1 MEGAQVKT
9 AISLLLVITVC
20 VVSTQLLK
28 SVAAEERSVDVAPA
42 QSDRLLPERLA
53 RQVAPTPTAPWRSPD
68 LARYT
73 NLLTRTEG
81 SPIDPQKRYG
91 LIELID
97 LAQHIN
103 PETRIAWNQARRAA
117 AGVGLVE
124 SEYLPMLVFSV
135 LGGYQHEAF
144 PAPKN
149 VASDGF
155 FRANFEQ
162 AFPALKL
169 SWLLLDFGRRKGAL
183 DAAKEQLLAANLGF
197 NRKHQEI
204 VFNVQRAFFA
214 LATLRGKIA
223 AAQSSV
229 ESARAVWESTED
241 HLQSGLA
248 TLPEVALARQQEAQ
262 AEFDLHDVLAME
274 RDAQVALA
282 ESIGILPTVPIQIT
296 DFSALP
302 SPAALEDSVDK
313 VIDRAIER
321 RPDLIAQVAALRA
334 KEAKVREARAAYFPT
349 LSLVSNVNTLAGR
362 VQITHSNLP
371 NEWFHAAEPGYGV
384 GLFLQWNIFE
394 GGARRRR
401 VEAAEAERRAAE
413 DEVTALRDKTIRQ
426 VWKAYTDVKLAVRRL
441 EVAAALLDASD
452 KSYQATLESYRNGIG
467 TLIDLLAAN
476 RELSRARFVDLD
488 AKLQLLTAS
497 AALAFSSPSPD

>member
-1 MEGAQVKT
+1 VKT
-9 AISLLLVITVC
+9 AISLLLVIGVC
-20 VVSTQLLK
+20 VVSTQLLN
-28 SVAAEERSVDVAPA
+28 SVAAEERSIDAAPA
-42 QSDRLLPERLA
+42 QSDRLLPERLG
-53 RQVAPTPTAPWRSPD
+53 RQVAPAPTAPWRSPD

-73 NLLTRTEG
+73 SLLKRTED

-103 PETRIAWNQARRAA
+103 PETRIAWNQARKAA

-124 SEYLPMLVFSV
+124 SEYLPVLVFSV

-149 VASDGF
+149 VAPDGF
-155 FRANFEQ
+155 FRADFEQ
-162 AFPALKL
+162 ALPALKL
-169 SWLLLDFGRRKGAL
+169 QWLLLDFGRRKGAL
-183 DAAKEQLLAANLGF
+183 DAAKEHLLAANLDF

-229 ESARAVWESTED
+229 ESARAVRESTEA
-241 HLQSGLA
+241 HLQNGLA

-262 AEFDLHDVLAME
+262 ADFDLHNVLAME

-302 SPAALEDSVDK
+302 SPAALEESVER
-313 VIDRAIER
+313 VIDRALER
-321 RPDLIAQVAALRA
+321 RPDLIAKVAVLRA

-362 VQITHSNLP
+362 VRITHSNVP
-371 NEWFHAAEPGYGV
+371 NEWFSAAEPGYGI
-384 GLFLQWNIFE
+384 GLALQWNIFE

-413 DEVTALRDKTIRQ
+413 DEVTATRDKAIRE

-488 AKLQLLTAS
+488 TKLQLLTAS